1 MLLQF
6 ISDILDLSKIE
17 AGTFKFIND
26 RVNVYQLCNE
36 IVRSYSIKIKNHQV
50 KLIFDEQS
58 PVYYI
63 TSDKNR
69 VIQVLSNFINNAL
82 KFTSQGTITLGYE
95 LLPNHELK
103 LYVCDTGQ
111 GIAEEKQKEAIE
123 MGYRLYTNADELLAD
138 PEVNTVIL
146 TVPNYLHKEMCI
158 KAAKAG
164 KNVITEKPA
173 AMSVQELDEM
183 EAACKEAGVFF
194 TSHQNRRWDKDM
206 LTVKKAYDE
215 GLLGN
220 IFTIESKLH
229 SGNGY
234 MHEWHLYKK
243 YGGGMIYDWGVHL
256 IDQILFMMPDAK
268 IKSVYADIKNVL
280 HEEVDDYFKII
291 LKMDNGVTAHIELS
305 TYILKYQPRWLAA
318 GDKGTMIVEDFGCN
332 GSIYRT
338 GKLLEKLP
346 PQITETE
353 AGPTRQFAPV
363 PPGGIVT
370 EPLPEIQ
377 TDWVDFYRNV
387 SDVLNGKAESKIKIS
402 EVRRVLSV
410 MEAAWKSSETGEAIL
425 FES

>member
-1 MLLQF
+1 M
-6 ISDILDLSKIE
+6 
-17 AGTFKFIND
+17 
-26 RVNVYQLCNE
+26 
-36 IVRSYSIKIKNHQV
+36 KIKLGIIGFGGMGKWHAQ
-50 KLIFDEQS
+50 
-58 PVYYI
+58 
-63 TSDKNR
+63 
-69 VIQVLSNFINNAL
+69 NAPRA
-82 KFTSQGTITLGYE
+82 GVEIAA
-95 LLPNHELK
+95 
-103 LYVCDTGQ
+103 VCD
-111 GIAEEKQKEAIE
+111 IAEEKQKEAVE
-123 MGYRLYTNADELLAD
+123 MGYKLYKTADELLAD

-146 TVPNYLHKEMCI
+146 TVPNYLHKDMCI

-173 AMSVQELDEM
+173 ALNVQELDEM

-206 LTVKKAYDE
+206 LIVKKAYDE

-268 IKSVYADIKNVL
+268 VKSIYADIKNVL

-318 GDKGTMIVEDFGCN
+318 GDKGTLIVDDFGCH

-346 PQITETE
+346 PQITEIE

-363 PPGGIVT
+363 PPGGIVE
-370 EPLPEIQ
+370 EPLPEVE

-387 SDVLNGKAESKIKIS
+387 DDVLNGRAESKIKIP

-410 MEAAWKSSETGEAIL
+410 MEAAWKSAETGEAVL
-425 FES
+425 FE